1 MNCHRAIFDNGQSW
15 ILRYEHYYTLFKR
28 RGIFLITA
36 SNRLTT
42 WSCSGCPLHI
52 FVLPSV
58 IAYVTLDQ
66 TWMKIPFRKT
76 PGGGA
81 NNRVG
86 GSHSSESLLNQ
97 SDNTVWGV
105 TMSTALFWGNC
116 KAKALNNSGCYT
128 DFFFSMSEDLAPS
141 RPNLNIVLCLL
152 LVSQSLSLCEWC
164 IGGLCVLLHIS
175 PSLEGAAI
183 HQWDFHF
190 TEELSPTC

>member
-15 ILRYEHYYTLFKR
+15 ILRYEHYYTSFR
-28 RGIFLITA
+28 RRVIFLITV

-52 FVLPSV
+52 FILPSV

-66 TWMKIPFRKT
+66 TWRKIPFRKT

-97 SDNTVWGV
+97 LDNTVWGV
-105 TMSTALFWGNC
+105 TMSSALFWRNC
-116 KAKALNNSGCYT
+116 KAKAWTTLGVKQRV
-128 DFFFSMSEDLAPS
+128 FFFSGVKSLLHQDLTWI
-141 RPNLNIVLCLL
+141 LY
-152 LVSQSLSLCEWC
+152 LVSC
-164 IGGLCVLLHIS
+164 
-175 PSLEGAAI
+175 
-183 HQWDFHF
+183 
-190 TEELSPTC
+190 